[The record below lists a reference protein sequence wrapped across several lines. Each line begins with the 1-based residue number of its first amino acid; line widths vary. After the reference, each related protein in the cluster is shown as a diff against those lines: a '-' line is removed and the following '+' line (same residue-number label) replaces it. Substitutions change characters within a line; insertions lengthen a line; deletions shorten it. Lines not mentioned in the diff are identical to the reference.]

1 MKRKRN
7 KYTSGSILKSLISLS
22 IPIVGANIL
31 QTLYQL
37 TDTFWVGRLGP
48 EAVAAVSLSFP
59 IIFLLISLGGGF
71 AIAGSILVAQYKG
84 KEDTK
89 QINIITG
96 QTLAMVAIVSLITTL
111 VGYIIAPYVI
121 GFMGAE
127 PGVFTPAVEYL
138 RISFLGMFV
147 FFGFFV
153 IQAILRGIGEV
164 KKPFYIVLVT
174 VLLNLILDP
183 LFIFG
188 FGAIPAYGVKGA
200 AIATIITQTVAAIAG
215 FFVLMSGEYNIHPNL
230 KNFIPKRDVIIRM
243 IKLGFPASIEQSF
256 RAVGLVVMTTLAAMF
271 GTSAIAAYGI
281 GSRVFS
287 FVIIPALGLSEST
300 LTLVG
305 QNIGAD
311 KKKRAEKTIKYSVI
325 FSFISLSI
333 AGIFAFVFSKEIAG
347 FFLTSGES
355 VIDSSAL
362 FIRFLAPAF
371 GLIGVTLVISGALR
385 GAGETLPA
393 MILTL
398 ISFWVFQFPLA
409 YFLSQKVFSSELG
422 IWMAFPITNLISAVA
437 SVAYLM
443 TGRWK
448 KKQLLPSNKLKNKI
462 TDETII
468 EEGIQ

>member
-1 MKRKRN
+1 MKTIKN
-7 KYTSGSILKSLISLS
+7 KYTSGSIIKSLISLAV
-22 IPIVGANIL
+22 PIVGANIL

-48 EAVAAVSLSFP
+48 SAVAAVSLSFP

-84 KEDTK
+84 KEDSK

-96 QTLAMVAIVSLITTL
+96 QTLTMVAIVSLITT
-111 VGYIIAPYVI
+111 VIGYIIAPYVI

-127 PGVFTPAVEYL
+127 PEVFTPAVEYL
-138 RISFLGMFV
+138 RISFLGLFV

-188 FGAIPAYGVKGA
+188 YGVIPAFGVKGA
-200 AIATIITQTVAAIAG
+200 AIATIGTQTIATIAA
-215 FFVLMSGEYNIHPNL
+215 FFVLMSGKYNIHPNL
-230 KNFIPKRDVIIRM
+230 KNFIPKKDVIIRM

-256 RAVGLVVMTTLAAMF
+256 RAVGLVLMTTLAAVF

-305 QNIGAD
+305 QNIGAG
-311 KKKRAEKTIKYSVI
+311 KKERAEKTIKYSTI
-325 FSFISLSI
+325 FAFVSLSL

-347 FFLTSGES
+347 FFLTSGEG
-355 VIDSSAL
+355 VIESSAL

-371 GLIGVTLVISGALR
+371 GLIGITLVVSGALR

-393 MILTL
+393 MVLTL
-398 ISFWVFQFPLA
+398 ISFWIFQFPLA
-409 YFLSQKVFSSELG
+409 YFLSQKIFSSELG

-437 SVAYLM
+437 SVAYLS

-448 KKQLLPSNKLKNKI
+448 KKEIVKKNKLKNDIK
-462 TDETII
+462 EEVII